1 MYIVHRQYKVSK
13 VFVDSYAFSPLL
25 KGLSH
30 EIDMAFEDMP
40 AVLGQKKEK
49 RYSNDLITHTKINGY
64 LYQQRVSPSEE

>member
-13 VFVDSYAFSPLL
+13 VFVDIDAFSPLL

-40 AVLGQKKEK
+40 AVLGLK
-49 RYSNDLITHTKINGY
+49 
-64 LYQQRVSPSEE
+64 